1 MEEVEMD
8 TASSTTTRPSN
19 RRAFTAVLRIFSAPS
34 SVLAD
39 VKAGLPW
46 WPGLA
51 VLAGLALVLG
61 LLMLPV
67 NRELMTLDVASGQM
81 QGMELGE
88 NGQLPAPLHWSLIGG
103 AVLGPLL
110 GLPLMLLAV
119 TFFYWLAL
127 TVTFGSAP
135 YRRLFTLSVYTS
147 FIAMAYQVINTL
159 YLRFAGLE
167 LTTMKD
173 LQNSALKLSLGAFV
187 AEEGFLA
194 NFLGQIGIF
203 QLWELWIFV
212 GGVALLLER
221 KRSAVAVPILV
232 VFLLGISLMAF
243 LATLGTRFGG

>member
-1 MEEVEMD
+1 VIDMDME
-8 TASSTTTRPSN
+8 TASSAAPRPSVT
-19 RRAFTAVLRIFSAPS
+19 RAFGAPLRIFSAPA
-34 SVLAD
+34 SVLVD
-39 VKAGLPW
+39 VKTGLPW

-51 VLAGLALVLG
+51 VLAALALILG

-67 NRELMTLDVASGQM
+67 NRELMAMDVASGQM
-81 QGMELGE
+81 PGMALDE
-88 NGQLPAPLHWSLIGG
+88 NGGLPAPLHWSLIGG
-103 AVLGPLL
+103 AVLGPIL
-110 GLPLMLLAV
+110 GLPVMLLAV

-135 YRRLFTLSVYTS
+135 YRRLFALSVYTS

-173 LQNSALKLSLGAFV
+173 LQHSSLKLSLGALV
-187 AEEGFLA
+187 AGEGFLA

-203 QLWELWIFV
+203 QLWELWIFA

-221 KRSAVAVPILV
+221 KRSAVAAPIVV
-232 VFLLGISLMAF
+232 VFLLGIALMSF